1 MKASAANSAY
11 TGNRF
16 DVNLDLERT
25 LQLESEEAIRFVTD
39 PSRLQQLSPFLDAEV
54 TVSEVAAHLRLA
66 PNAAYKLVRQ
76 LERLG
81 LVRRTREQKRAGKSL
96 KFYRATAERFS
107 VATRRLPLELL
118 LEARHAHYW
127 SRMQRVFNRVQAE
140 RQLEDAG
147 WSFALDRTHQGQVFL
162 RPFDETG
169 RAVSALESS
178 RPAVLNGWVEL
189 DLTGQQAKALQN
201 ELFEVLQRYDGSVT
215 NGRRYLLGMF
225 LGEERD

>member
-1 MKASAANSAY
+1 M
-11 TGNRF
+11 RH
-16 DVNLDLERT
+16 LEH
-25 LQLESEEAIRFVTD
+25 LGWCIALESR
-39 PSRLQQLSPFLDAEV
+39 
-54 TVSEVAAHLRLA
+54 
-66 PNAAYKLVRQ
+66 
-76 LERLG
+76 
-81 LVRRTREQKRAGKSL
+81 KRAGKSL

-140 RQLEDAG
+140 RQLEDEG

-162 RPFDETG
+162 RPFDKTG

-178 RPAVLNGWVEL
+178 RPAVLSGWVEL

-201 ELFEVLQRYDGSVT
+201 ELFEVLRRYDGLTT
-215 NGRRYLLGMF
+215 NGRRYLLGVF